1 MAVYATVAF
10 YRISTYDD
18 LTHPVNTKGYGFSDE
33 DSLYIPKRGSRQDR
47 LSAGSASDIFGSE
60 AGSRNSSYSHA
71 RDTQFDEY
79 RARQISWSSIPDDE
93 RLRNQETQPLQSP
106 PLRTPPR
113 LVPKPEA
120 APNVTVTTTVDALRR
135 VPTVT
140 SASTLRSTHGLVSVP
155 EEIED
160 DDDDENSLTEVSL
173 LSAHPDDSMYGLERI
188 AEDDEDGRVLETQRR
203 SLLELEKRRG
213 SLRSPMR
220 LSKKK

>member
-1 MAVYATVAF
+1 MAIYSTIAF
-10 YRISTYDD
+10 YRTSTYDD

-33 DSLYIPKRGSRQDR
+33 DSLYVPKRGSRQDR

-79 RARQISWSSIPDDE
+79 RARQISWSSIPDEE
-93 RLRNQETQPLQSP
+93 RLRSPEMTPLQSP

-113 LVPKPEA
+113 LVPKPDA

-135 VPTVT
+135 APSVT
-140 SASTLRSTHGLVSVP
+140 SASTMRSTHGLLAVP

-160 DDDDENSLTEVSL
+160 DDDEHSGTDVSL
-173 LSAHPDDSMYGLERI
+173 LSGHPDDSMYGLERI
-188 AEDDEDGRVLETQRR
+188 VEDNEDGTVVEPQRR